1 MSASDNPQNER
12 REEETNTS
20 SEPMS
25 LEQLSGAFAGMFGL
39 GESTET
45 PIDEP
50 EESEGAEESAPRLEN
65 EADDDPTEVTP
76 RSILE
81 AILFVGR
88 PDNEPL
94 TSRQV
99 AALMRGVE
107 PEEIDELVDELNE
120 EYTANN
126 CPYEIIHVASG
137 YRLVL
142 RERFSGVREKLYGRT
157 RQAKL
162 SQAAIEVLAIV
173 AYNQPI
179 TAEEV
184 NKLRGTPSG
193 SLLSQLV
200 RRQLLRIERP
210 DEKPRIAQY
219 HTTERFLQLFGLKD
233 LDDLPR
239 SQDLDKQ

>member
-1 MSASDNPQNER
+1 MSDDPQDEPR
-12 REEETNTS
+12 AEEPEAS

-39 GESTET
+39 EESSET
-45 PIDEP
+45 PSDDP
-50 EESEGAEESAPRLEN
+50 TAETSDESAPPL
-65 EADDDPTEVTP
+65 EADEEADPTDVTP

-81 AILFVGR
+81 AFLFVGR

-94 TSRQV
+94 SSRQV

-107 PEEIDELVDELNE
+107 PEEIDELVEELNA
-120 EYTANN
+120 EYAANN

-162 SQAAIEVLAIV
+162 SQAAVEVLAIV

-179 TAEEV
+179 SADDV

-193 SLLSQLV
+193 SLLAQLV

-210 DEKPRIAQY
+210 AQKPRSAQY
-219 HTTERFLQLFGLKD
+219 YTTERFLQLFGLKD